1 MKQMIFAVLAL
12 LVAAATAPQTA
23 SAQVK
28 APRAYVDFTVLADQ
42 SDCSYA
48 VGEEA
53 TLSIYAKAAGNGLER
68 VEVSYEI
75 GDDRMEA
82 DTRGVTLFKN
92 GIARVAMGT
101 MDRAGFRHCTIRFEV
116 EGESYTETV
125 KVGYGINR
133 IEPTITEAI
142 DFDLFWKKVLK
153 EARRTPLKVEER
165 PLENYTSEAITVT
178 EVRIPIFEDGSC
190 IYGCLSVPN
199 DGKKHPV
206 LFVPPGAGV
215 KRVGPS
221 NIYAKAG
228 FITLAIEVHGIPMM
242 APDSVIAA
250 EKARLGDYWY
260 TGIEDRDTY
269 YYKKIYA
276 GCVRAIDYLMTH
288 PQFDGKN
295 VGVTGGSQGGALSI
309 VTAALHPE
317 VDFVAS
323 FYPAL
328 CDVSGYLHGRAGGWP
343 RMFTTPDDRPEIN
356 RKRAIATMRYYD
368 VVNFARRIRT
378 TGYYTYGFNDNT
390 CPPTS
395 VAAAFNVITAP
406 KLIVPTPANYH
417 WRFSET
423 HQQAIRWMQEQC
435 E

>member
-1 MKQMIFAVLAL
+1 MKRLLFAVLLL
-12 LVAAATAPQTA
+12 LVATPA
-23 SAQVK
+23 SSQVK
-28 APRAYVDFTVLADQ
+28 AQRPYVNFTVLADH
-42 SDCSYA
+42 SDCTYA

-53 TLSIYAKAAGNGLER
+53 TLAVYAKAAGNGLEE
-68 VEVSYEI
+68 VELTFAI

-82 DTRGVTLFKN
+82 DTHGRTYFKN
-92 GIARVAMGT
+92 GIARIEMGT
-101 MDRAGFRHCTIRFEV
+101 MNRAGFRHCTLKFAV
-116 EGESYTETV
+116 EGEQYTETV
-125 KVGYGINR
+125 KVGYGIPT
-133 IEPTITEAI
+133 IEPTITDAA

-153 EARRTPLKVEER
+153 EARKTPLVVEER
-165 PLENYTSEAITVT
+165 PLPNYTNEAITVT
-178 EVRIPIFEDGSC
+178 EVRIPIFNDGSC

-250 EKARLGDYWY
+250 EKERLGDYWY

-269 YYKKIYA
+269 YYKRIYA

-288 PQFDGKN
+288 PQFDGRN

-317 VDFVAS
+317 VDFLAS

-343 RMFTTPDDRPEIN
+343 RMFATANAQPEIDRN
-356 RKRAIATMRYYD
+356 KAIGTMRYYD

-406 KLIVPTPANYH
+406 KVIVPTPANYH
-417 WRFSET
+417 WRYNET

>member
-1 MKQMIFAVLAL
+1 MKRFLFAVIVL
-12 LVAAATAPQTA
+12 LVAAATAT
-23 SAQVK
+23 AQVK
-28 APRAYVDFTVLADQ
+28 KAPQAYVNFTVLADK
-42 SDCSYA
+42 SDCTYA
-48 VGEEA
+48 VGEAA
-53 TLSIYAKAAGNGLER
+53 TLSIYAKAAGNGLEG
-68 VEVSYEI
+68 VPVTFALGE
-75 GDDRMEA
+75 DRMEA
-82 DTRGVTLFKN
+82 DTRGTTYFKN
-92 GIARVAMGT
+92 GIARVEMGT
-101 MDRAGFRHCTIRFEV
+101 MDRPGFRHCTIKFEV

-125 KVGYGINR
+125 KVGYGIGQ
-133 IEPTITEAI
+133 IEPTITDAP
-142 DFDLFWKKVLK
+142 DFDLFWKRVLK
-153 EARRTPLKVEER
+153 EARRTPLVVEEK
-165 PLENYTSEAITVT
+165 PLENYTSEQITVS

-242 APDSVIAA
+242 APDSVIAR
-250 EKARLGDYWY
+250 EKAERGDYWF

-269 YYKKIYA
+269 YYKRIYA

-288 PQFDGKN
+288 PQFDGRN

-317 VDFVAS
+317 VDFLAS

-328 CDVSGYLHGRAGGWP
+328 SDVSGYLHGRAGGWP
-343 RMFTTPDDRPEIN
+343 RMFATPDAQPGIDRKKAV
-356 RKRAIATMRYYD
+356 RTMRYYD
-368 VVNFARRIRT
+368 VVNFARRIRC
-378 TGYYTYGFNDNT
+378 TGFYTYGFNDNT

-406 KLIVPTPANYH
+406 KQVVATPANYH
-417 WRFSET
+417 WRYPET